1 VSQDPDPGTLV
12 AGEYFLAVE
21 GYAMIRH
28 CVTDPSAARPRV
40 DEMREI
46 LARFEEFPNSLAIPL
61 TEHAVED
68 GYTAWAPHYDRPN
81 PAIELEEPITRG
93 MIAAVPPGDALDA
106 ACGTGRHAATL
117 VELGHRVVGVDTTEA
132 MLAVAREKVP
142 AADFRSGRLEQLP
155 VEDESVD
162 LITCALALTHV
173 ERLEPV
179 MREFVRV
186 LRPGGQAILTD
197 IHPVATMTGTIAAF
211 PDRDITHGI
220 PYVRNLTHQVS
231 EYVTAFLDVGLSII
245 ACVEPC
251 VTDSVLQV
259 FPSFPV
265 LPDATR
271 QAFLDTPYLLI
282 WHLERPAPA

>member
-1 VSQDPDPGTLV
+1 
-12 AGEYFLAVE
+12 
-21 GYAMIRH
+21 MIRY
-28 CVTDPSAARPRV
+28 CLTAPSEARPRV
-40 DEMREI
+40 DEMRQI
-46 LARFEEFPNSLAIPL
+46 LARFEEFPNTLAIPL

-68 GYTAWAPHYDRPN
+68 GYSAWTPRYDGPN
-81 PAIELEEPITRG
+81 PAIELEEPIARG
-93 MIAAVPPGDALDA
+93 MIAAAPPGDALDA

-117 VELGHRVVGVDTTEA
+117 VEFGHRVVGVDTTEA

-155 VEDESVD
+155 VEDETVD

-231 EYVTAFLDVGLSII
+231 EYVTAFLDVGLSIV

-251 VTDSVLQV
+251 VTDPVLQV
-259 FPSFPV
+259 FPSYPI

>member
-1 VSQDPDPGTLV
+1 VSQDTGTLV

-28 CVTDPSAARPRV
+28 CLTAPSAARPRV
-40 DEMREI
+40 DEMRQI
-46 LARFEEFPNSLAIPL
+46 LAHFGEFPNSLAIPL
-61 TEHAVED
+61 TQHAVED
-68 GYTAWAPHYDRPN
+68 GYTAWAPRYDGPN
-81 PAIELEEPITRG
+81 PAIDLEEPIARA
-93 MIAAVPPGDALDA
+93 MIAAAPPGDALDA

-117 VELGHRVVGVDTTEA
+117 AEFGHRVIGVDTTDA
-132 MLAVAREKVP
+132 MLEIAREKLP

-155 VEDESVD
+155 VEDETVD
-162 LITCALALTHV
+162 LIMCALALTHV

-197 IHPVATMTGTIAAF
+197 IHPVATMTGGIAGF
-211 PDRDITHGI
+211 PDRDISRGI

-231 EYVTAFLDVGLSII
+231 EYVTAFLDVGLSIV

-251 VTDSVLQV
+251 VTDSMLQV
-259 FPSFPV
+259 FPSYPV

-282 WHLERPAPA
+282 WRLERPAPA

>member
-1 VSQDPDPGTLV
+1 
-12 AGEYFLAVE
+12 
-21 GYAMIRH
+21 MIRH
-28 CVTDPSAARPRV
+28 CLTTPSAARPRT
-40 DEMREI
+40 DEMRQI
-46 LARFEEFPNSLAIPL
+46 LDHFEEFPNSLAIPL

-68 GYTAWAPHYDRPN
+68 GYTAWAPRYDRPN
-81 PAIELEEPITRG
+81 PAIELEEPIVRG
-93 MIAAVPPGDALDA
+93 MIAAAPPGNALDA

-117 VELGHRVVGVDTTEA
+117 VEFGHRVVGVDTTQA

-142 AADFRSGRLEQLP
+142 AADFRAGRLEQLP
-155 VEDESVD
+155 IEDESID

-173 ERLEPV
+173 GRLEPV

-211 PDRDITHGI
+211 PGRDITKGI

-231 EYVTAFLDVGLSII
+231 EYVTAFLDVGLSIV
-245 ACVEPC
+245 ACIEEC

-259 FPSFPV
+259 FPSYPV

-271 QAFLDTPYLLI
+271 QAFLNTPYLLI
-282 WHLERPAPA
+282 WRLERPVPA

>member
-1 VSQDPDPGTLV
+1 VSQDRDTLV

-28 CVTDPSAARPRV
+28 CLTAPSAARPRV
-40 DEMREI
+40 NEMRQI
-46 LARFEEFPNSLAIPL
+46 LDRFEEFPNSLAIPL
-61 TEHAVED
+61 TQHAVED
-68 GYTAWAPHYDRPN
+68 GYTVWAPRYDGPN
-81 PAIELEEPITRG
+81 PAIDLEEPIARG
-93 MIAAVPPGDALDA
+93 MIAAAPPGDALDA
-106 ACGTGRHAATL
+106 ACGTGRYAATL
-117 VELGHRVVGVDTTEA
+117 TEFGHRVIGVDTTEA
-132 MLAVAREKVP
+132 MLTVAREKVP

-197 IHPVATMTGTIAAF
+197 IHPVATMTGGIAGF

-231 EYVTAFLDVGLSII
+231 EYVTAFLDVGLSIV

-251 VTDSVLQV
+251 VTDSMLQV
-259 FPSFPV
+259 FPSYPV
-265 LPDATR
+265 VPDATR
-271 QAFLDTPYLLI
+271 QAFIDTPYLLI
-282 WHLERPAPA
+282 WRLERPAPA

>member
-1 VSQDPDPGTLV
+1 VSQETDTLV

-21 GYAMIRH
+21 GYAMIRY
-28 CVTDPSAARPRV
+28 CLTAPSAARPRV
-40 DEMREI
+40 DEMRQI

-61 TEHAVED
+61 TQHTVED
-68 GYTAWAPHYDRPN
+68 GYTAWAPRYDGPN
-81 PAIELEEPITRG
+81 PAIDLEEPIARA
-93 MIAAVPPGDALDA
+93 MIAAAPPGDALDA
-106 ACGTGRHAATL
+106 ACGTGRHAVTL
-117 VELGHRVVGVDTTEA
+117 AEFGHRVIGVDTTEA

-155 VEDESVD
+155 VEDETVD
-162 LITCALALTHV
+162 LIMCALALTHV

-197 IHPVATMTGTIAAF
+197 IHPVATMTGGIAGF
-211 PDRDITHGI
+211 PDRDISRGI

-231 EYVTAFLDVGLSII
+231 EYVTAFLDVGLSIV

-251 VTDSVLQV
+251 VNDSMLQV
-259 FPSFPV
+259 FPSYPV

-282 WHLERPAPA
+282 WRLERPVPA

>member
-1 VSQDPDPGTLV
+1 VSQNTNTLF

-21 GYAMIRH
+21 GYAMIRY
-28 CVTDPSAARPRV
+28 CLTSPAEARPRV
-40 DEMREI
+40 DEIRKI
-46 LARFEEFPNSLAIPL
+46 LARFEQFPNSLAIPMQ
-61 TEHAVED
+61 EHAVED
-68 GYTAWAPHYDRPN
+68 GYTAWAPRYDRPN
-81 PAIELEEPITRG
+81 PAIELEEPIARA
-93 MIAAVPPGDALDA
+93 MIAAIPPGDALDA

-132 MLAVAREKVP
+132 MLAIAREKVP

-155 VEDESVD
+155 VEDETID

-197 IHPVATMTGTIAAF
+197 IHPVATMTGGIAGF
-211 PDRDITHGI
+211 PDRDISQGI
-220 PYVRNLTHQVS
+220 PYVRNLTHQIS
-231 EYVTAFLDVGLSII
+231 EYVTAFLNVGLSIVG
-245 ACVEPC
+245 CVEAS
-251 VTDSVLQV
+251 VTDSMLEV
-259 FPSFPV
+259 FPSYRA

-282 WHLERPAPA
+282 WQLKRPIPA

>member
-1 VSQDPDPGTLV
+1 MSQDTGTLV
-12 AGEYFLAVE
+12 AGEYFLAIE
-21 GYAMIRH
+21 GYAMIRY
-28 CVTDPSAARPRV
+28 CLTDPSAARPRV
-40 DEMREI
+40 DEMRQI

-61 TEHAVED
+61 TQHEVED
-68 GYTAWAPHYDRPN
+68 GYTAWAPRYDGPN
-81 PAIELEEPITRG
+81 PAIDLEEPIARA
-93 MIAAVPPGDALDA
+93 MIAAAPPGDALDA

-117 VELGHRVVGVDTTEA
+117 AEFGHRVIGIDTTEA

-155 VEDESVD
+155 LEDESVH

-186 LRPGGQAILTD
+186 LRPGGQVILTD
-197 IHPVATMTGTIAAF
+197 IHPVATMTGGIAGF
-211 PDRDITHGI
+211 PDRDITRGI

-231 EYVTAFLDVGLSII
+231 EYVTAFLDVGLSIV

-251 VTDSVLQV
+251 VTDSMLQV
-259 FPSFPV
+259 FPSYPV

-282 WHLERPAPA
+282 WRLERPAPA

>member
-1 VSQDPDPGTLV
+1 VSQDTDTLV

-21 GYAMIRH
+21 GYAMIRY
-28 CVTDPSAARPRV
+28 CLTAPSAARPRV
-40 DEMREI
+40 DEMRQI
-46 LARFEEFPNSLAIPL
+46 LALFDEFPNSLAIPM
-61 TEHAVED
+61 TQHAVEE
-68 GYTAWAPHYDRPN
+68 GYTAWAPRYDGPN
-81 PAIELEEPITRG
+81 PVIDLEEPIARG
-93 MIAAVPPGDALDA
+93 MIAAAPPGDALDA

-117 VELGHRVVGVDTTEA
+117 AEFGHRVIGVDATEA

-142 AADFRSGRLEQLP
+142 GADFRSGRLEQLP

-179 MREFVRV
+179 LREFVRV

-197 IHPVATMTGTIAAF
+197 IHPVATMTGGIAGF
-211 PDRDITHGI
+211 PDRDITRGI

-231 EYVTAFLDVGLSII
+231 EYVTAFLDVGLSIV
-245 ACVEPC
+245 ACVEPS
-251 VTDSVLQV
+251 VTDSMLKV
-259 FPSFPV
+259 FPSYPV

-271 QAFLDTPYLLI
+271 QAFLGTPYLLI
-282 WHLERPAPA
+282 WHLERPATA